1 MVSCALASML
11 PRPRSVVNDCF
22 RGAVPTGAVQTRRQ
36 KVADLNS
43 IAPLY
48 RSLLSSPET
57 IEVMVLS
64 AKKVGAEERVKYD
77 ASVAAGHPDP
87 TWLNNLQNANKYRLD
102 PATQSTFRLAN
113 AMYVNDLMARTDEAH
128 WEGWRH
134 PDVYTAEWFRAAT
147 RQVVE
152 DAADA
157 ALAAAASA
165 TDAALAA
172 ADMEP

>member
-1 MVSCALASML
+1 ML
-11 PRPRSVVNDCF
+11 K
-22 RGAVPTGAVQTRRQ
+22 G
-36 KVADLNS
+36 ADLNS

-64 AKKVGAEERVKYD
+64 AKKVGAEERVKYA